1 MKIRLL
7 GNQLFHVDVRMD
19 ERTDEWKD
27 GQTDMRKLKVAFYN
41 FVIASKSKQRKE

>member
-7 GNQLFHVDVRMD
+7 GNELFHVDGW
-19 ERTDEWKD
+19 TDEWKD

>member
-7 GNQLFHVDVRMD
+7 ETELFHADGWMD

-27 GQTDMRKLKVAFYN
+27 GQTDMRKLIVTFLQLCERA
-41 FVIASKSKQRKE
+41 